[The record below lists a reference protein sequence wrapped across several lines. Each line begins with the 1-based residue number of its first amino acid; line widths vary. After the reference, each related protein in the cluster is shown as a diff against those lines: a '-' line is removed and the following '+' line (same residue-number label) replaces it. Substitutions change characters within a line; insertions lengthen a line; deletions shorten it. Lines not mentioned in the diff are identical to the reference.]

1 MGHFQKTFSLAG
13 NEVRLLTTKQPKLI
27 TYNMEHINLNT
38 FSIKEEMG
46 FGNMQMKQLLLDVPK
61 LWMMSKQ
68 YTHLYSD
75 KTVFLINI

>member
-1 MGHFQKTFSLAG
+1 
-13 NEVRLLTTKQPKLI
+13 
-27 TYNMEHINLNT
+27 MEHINLNT